1 MRRYKVV
8 APHGLIDKQG
18 YDIIALVYDMI
29 LEIKSNKPESR
40 KQNLVNRIKLE
51 ALQCTSPE
59 LSS

>member
-1 MRRYKVV
+1 MVT
-8 APHGLIDKQG
+8 PQGLIDNQG
-18 YDIIALVYDMI
+18 HGIIALVYDMI

>member
-1 MRRYKVV
+1 MVT
-8 APHGLIDKQG
+8 PHGLIDNQG

-29 LEIKSNKPESR
+29 LEIKSNKPEPR
-40 KQNLVNRIKLE
+40 KQKLVNRIKLE